1 MDNLIDK
8 YLSDELS
15 SDEEL
20 RLKSWMK
27 KSPENELLLINLA
40 AVIKSLHYTEGI
52 NLQEG
57 EESEKKNQS

>member
-1 MDNLIDK
+1 
-8 YLSDELS
+8 
-15 SDEEL
+15 
-20 RLKSWMK
+20 MK

-40 AVIKSLHYTEGI
+40 AVIKSLDYTEGI